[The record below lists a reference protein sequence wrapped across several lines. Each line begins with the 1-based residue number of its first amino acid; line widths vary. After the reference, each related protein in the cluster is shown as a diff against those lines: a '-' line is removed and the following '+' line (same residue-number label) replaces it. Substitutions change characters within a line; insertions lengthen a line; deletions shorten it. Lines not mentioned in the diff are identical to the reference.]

1 MTANLPVETGARRA
15 SVPSPGKPQEAQAWP
30 PEGATDQPQ
39 AAADYGASAGSA
51 TEPNTPQDTGMAEGM
66 PMEQVQAKVSGTGP
80 IRGPASRPR
89 EGPPGEQTR
98 ALQAAARAEKAGRV
112 RISSIAVAAFEYVY
126 ALEKKP
132 NEALVRVLGQAF
144 GETFLRVKVWF
155 QNRRGRDT
163 KEDGGEPGVPPAYPP
178 HMPPAVLSTLLS
190 RQSRQ
195 RPEVAQELQLALQAA
210 TGSSDVA
217 ATTAQALNAMLTVN
231 SISRFWGHH
240 NHLLS
245 GEVVLPGGEHVSL
258 TALAQDEGVRANALL
273 AAVLDRALE
282 LRQGIIDQFVM
293 TDQLIREVLPIPP
306 ALDKQALLQ
315 PHPAAYGQAV
325 PHLPDNT
332 RMNWEQMGYTDVGS
346 GRAAGDAGSSSSER
360 RTPVAPMPKPILR
373 SKAKP
378 RSVAAEEDVSQMF
391 MVEVDPNSL
400 PVSARILEDLVR
412 AIHSSQP
419 SYDSMQEAVAS
430 GPFSPADFHRLISFI
445 SLHEDAFHGRPGE
458 QKIAGGAVHF
468 RDTPTL
474 PGFAGWW
481 LGAEDFGRLLPVPLT
496 RLLMGAWA
504 DGSRVSQVYVIYD
517 VERHI
522 LTLRALVAR
531 A

>member
-1 MTANLPVETGARRA
+1 
-15 SVPSPGKPQEAQAWP
+15 
-30 PEGATDQPQ
+30 
-39 AAADYGASAGSA
+39 
-51 TEPNTPQDTGMAEGM
+51 MAENM
-66 PMEQVQAKVSGTGP
+66 PMEPVRASLSGTGP
-80 IRGPASRPR
+80 IRGPASKRR
-89 EGPPGEQTR
+89 EEPPAEQAR
-98 ALQAAARAEKAGRV
+98 ALQAAVRAEKAGRV

-163 KEDGGEPGVPPAYPP
+163 KEEGGEPGVPPAYPA

-245 GEVVLPGGEHVSL
+245 SEVVLPGGEHVSL

-306 ALDKQALLQ
+306 SLDKQALLQ
-315 PHPAAYGQAV
+315 PHPAAYGEAV
-325 PHLPDNT
+325 PQLPDNT
-332 RMNWEQMGYTDVGS
+332 RMNWEQMGYTDVSS
-346 GRAAGDAGSSSSER
+346 GRAAGDAGGSSER
-360 RTPVAPMPKPILR
+360 YTPVAPMPRPMPR

-378 RSVAAEEDVSQMF
+378 RPLAAAEDVSQMF

-430 GPFSPADFHRLISFI
+430 SPFSPADFHRLISFI

-481 LGAEDFGRLLPVPLT
+481 LGAEDFGRLLPAPLS

-504 DGSRVSQVYVIYD
+504 GGSRVAQVYIIYD